1 MNIRVRYTNDLLI
14 RYFISIDKKM
24 MKDPGKKKAPTI
36 YIHFSHK
43 ALASLIRIQTHDL
56 VKVK

>member
-1 MNIRVRYTNDLLI
+1 MICLSDILFQET
-14 RYFISIDKKM
+14 KKM